1 MKKFVFSV
9 YSDTVFVAFVAFL
22 LSFALFRFYL
32 RSFALSLALALVTA
46 LALSALA
53 FLHMRRKSDK
63 KLLKLSDERE
73 ISKLAFHLAMDTEEN
88 NLERLF
94 AALFEKDDKAQRA
107 DDSVVVGNEEYFF
120 SFRLEPVRADEIA
133 NLVRRGGDREKI
145 LLTADVTPD
154 AEKLAAAFGIR
165 IMRAADVYLLYK
177 ETEQLPEN
185 YILAEKM
192 KTGWKEKLKF
202 RFQKRMYKGYLLAGA
217 ALLVFSLFTF
227 FPVYYLVAGGIL
239 LSLAVAVRF
248 FGTT

>member
-1 MKKFVFSV
+1 M
-9 YSDTVFVAFVAFL
+9 
-22 LSFALFRFYL
+22 
-32 RSFALSLALALVTA
+32 
-46 LALSALA
+46 
-53 FLHMRRKSDK
+53 
-63 KLLKLSDERE
+63 
-73 ISKLAFHLAMDTEEN
+73 
-88 NLERLF
+88 
-94 AALFEKDDKAQRA
+94 FEKYDTAKRA

-133 NLVRRGGDREKI
+133 NLVRRGGEREKI

>member
-1 MKKFVFSV
+1 MF
-9 YSDTVFVAFVAFL
+9 
-22 LSFALFRFYL
+22 
-32 RSFALSLALALVTA
+32 TA
-46 LALSALA
+46 TAT
-53 FLHMRRKSDK
+53 
-63 KLLKLSDERE
+63 
-73 ISKLAFHLAMDTEEN
+73 KLAKNGIVACSL
-88 NLERLF
+88 
-94 AALFEKDDKAQRA
+94 QR
-107 DDSVVVGNEEYFF
+107 SHE
-120 SFRLEPVRADEIA
+120 
-133 NLVRRGGDREKI
+133 EKI

>member
-120 SFRLEPVRADEIA
+120 SFRLEPVRAD
-133 NLVRRGGDREKI
+133 
-145 LLTADVTPD
+145 
-154 AEKLAAAFGIR
+154 KLAAAFGIR